1 MIVKAGNRRW
11 VNFYRPVEN
20 NLIHCT
26 LKYPFVLGKSW
37 SILQKEPAGS
47 VGGIQLASRAAAMF
61 GPRPCSAVDS
71 VW

>member
-26 LKYPFVLGKSW
+26 LKDPFVLGKSW
-37 SILQKEPAGS
+37 SIQKEPAGS
-47 VGGIQLASRAAAMF
+47 MGGIQLASRAAAMF
-61 GPRPCSAVDS
+61 DPRPRSAVD
-71 VW
+71 